1 MSNFRLSILTPDENF
16 YEGLVTEV
24 VVTTPKGQDA
34 FLSDHWDSIVQLEI
48 GIITVIL
55 EDGTRLRIA
64 NNGGT
69 AVFKNNT
76 LTISTID
83 AETITGRKPD
93 LGLFTKTFVAK
104 NNQVEKQ
111 IQEALEQGGV
121 FESETTLSALFQ
133 EERLAKIQVLNEMIK
148 GL

>member
-1 MSNFRLSILTPDENF
+1 MSTFQLSILTPDESF
-16 YEGLVTEV
+16 FDGQVSQV
-24 VVTTPKGQDA
+24 VVTTSKGQDT
-34 FLSDHWDSIVQLEI
+34 FLAEHWDSIVQLEI
-48 GIITVIL
+48 GLITVIL
-55 EDGTRLRIA
+55 EDGTNMRIA

-83 AETITGRKPD
+83 AEKIEGRKPD
-93 LGLFTKTFVAK
+93 LSLFIKTFVAK
-104 NNQVEKQ
+104 NNEVEKQ
-111 IQEALEQGGV
+111 IQDALEQGGV
-121 FESETTLSALFQ
+121 FEAETTVSALFQ

>member
-1 MSNFRLSILTPDENF
+1 MSTFQLSILTPDENF
-16 YEGLVTEV
+16 YDGQVSQV
-24 VVTTPKGQDA
+24 VVTTSQGQDA
-34 FLSDHWDSIVQLEI
+34 FLADHWDSIVQLEI
-48 GIITVIL
+48 GIITVVL
-55 EDGTRLRIA
+55 EDGTNLRIA

-83 AETITGRKPD
+83 AEKIEGRKPD
-93 LGLFTKTFVAK
+93 LTLFTKTFVAK
-104 NNQVEKQ
+104 NNEVEKQ
-111 IQEALEQGGV
+111 IQDALEQGGV
-121 FESETTLSALFQ
+121 FEAETTMSALFQ

>member
-1 MSNFRLSILTPDENF
+1 MSTFQLSILTPDENF
-16 YEGLVTEV
+16 YEGLVTHV
-24 VVTTPKGQDA
+24 IVTTSNGQDTFMA
-34 FLSDHWDSIVQLEI
+34 DHWDSIVQLDI
-48 GIITVIL
+48 GIITVTL
-55 EDGTRLRIA
+55 EDGTNIRIA

-93 LGLFTKTFVAK
+93 LTLFTKTFVAK
-104 NNQVEKQ
+104 NNEVEKQ

>member
-1 MSNFRLSILTPDENF
+1 MSIFQLSILTPDENF
-16 YEGLVTEV
+16 FDGQVSQV
-24 VVTTPKGQDA
+24 VVTTSKGQDT
-34 FLSDHWDSIVQLEI
+34 FLAEHWDSIVQLEI
-48 GIITVIL
+48 GLITVIL
-55 EDGTRLRIA
+55 EDGTNMKIA

-83 AETITGRKPD
+83 AEKIEGRKPD
-93 LGLFTKTFVAK
+93 LSLFTKTFVAK
-104 NNQVEKQ
+104 NNEVEKQ
-111 IQEALEQGGV
+111 IQDALEQGGV
-121 FESETTLSALFQ
+121 FEAETTVSALFQ

>member
-1 MSNFRLSILTPDENF
+1 MSTFHLSILTPDENF
-16 YEGLVTEV
+16 YQGQVAQV
-24 VVTTPKGQDA
+24 VVTTSKGQDT
-34 FLSDHWDSIVQLEI
+34 FLAEHWDSIVQLEI
-48 GIITVIL
+48 GLITVIL
-55 EDGTRLRIA
+55 EDGTNLRIA

-83 AETITGRKPD
+83 AEKIEGRKPD
-93 LGLFTKTFVAK
+93 LSLFTKTFVAK
-104 NNQVEKQ
+104 NNEVEKQ
-111 IQEALEQGGV
+111 IQDALEQGGV
-121 FESETTLSALFQ
+121 FEAETTVSALFQ

>member
-1 MSNFRLSILTPDENF
+1 MSTFQLSILTPDENF
-16 YEGLVTEV
+16 YDGQVSQV
-24 VVTTPKGQDA
+24 VVTTSQGQDA
-34 FLSDHWDSIVQLEI
+34 FLADHWDSIVQLEI
-48 GIITVIL
+48 GIITVVL
-55 EDGTRLRIA
+55 EDRTNLRIA

-83 AETITGRKPD
+83 AEKIEGRKPD
-93 LGLFTKTFVAK
+93 LTLFTKTFVAK
-104 NNQVEKQ
+104 NNEVEKQ
-111 IQEALEQGGV
+111 IQDALEQGGV
-121 FESETTLSALFQ
+121 FEAETTMSALFQ

>member
-1 MSNFRLSILTPDENF
+1 MSTFQLSILTPDESF
-16 YEGLVTEV
+16 FDGQVSQV
-24 VVTTPKGQDA
+24 VVTTSKGQDT
-34 FLSDHWDSIVQLEI
+34 FLAEHWDSIVQLEI
-48 GIITVIL
+48 GLITVIL
-55 EDGTRLRIA
+55 EDGTNMRIA

-83 AETITGRKPD
+83 AEKIEGRKPD
-93 LGLFTKTFVAK
+93 LTLFTKTFVAK
-104 NNQVEKQ
+104 NNEVEKK
-111 IQEALEQGGV
+111 IQDALEQGGV
-121 FESETTLSALFQ
+121 FEAETTMSALFQ